1 MASVAAACALLPKP
15 RPKTALRGSVADQ
28 GDITW
33 TRACVLPSERP
44 VAVEILPPVA
54 FADIPCTGRV
64 KYVVLSLVDC
74 CKRNTKGALLGRE
87 HAASSIAL
95 DFRGIIAAFST
106 KPRRDEH
113 IWPQGRITGKSDL
126 DR

>member
-1 MASVAAACALLPKP
+1 MPSSPVFDLALKQIGKRLRKARNGERRSGLRTASEAEAQNRFAGQC
-15 RPKTALRGSVADQ
+15 ADQ

-74 CKRNTKGALLGRE
+74 CKRNTEGALL
-87 HAASSIAL
+87 
-95 DFRGIIAAFST
+95 T
-106 KPRRDEH
+106 RRV
-113 IWPQGRITGKSDL
+113 P
-126 DR
+126 